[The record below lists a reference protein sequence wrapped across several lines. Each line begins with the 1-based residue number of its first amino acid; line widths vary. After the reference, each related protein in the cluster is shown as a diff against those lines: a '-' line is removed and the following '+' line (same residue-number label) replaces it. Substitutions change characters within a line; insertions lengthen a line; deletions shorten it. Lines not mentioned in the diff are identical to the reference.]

1 MNYKS
6 TGVKSGPKYR
16 TTFLELYAELNVSI
30 VFLSSRSVN
39 YFNGI
44 SYFGAHFGCLA
55 NVQG

>member
-30 VFLSSRSVN
+30 VSLSSGPVN
-39 YFNGI
+39 YFNDFF
-44 SYFGAHFGCLA
+44 YFGAHFGCLV

>member
-6 TGVKSGPKYR
+6 TGVKSGPKCR

-30 VFLSSRSVN
+30 VSLSSRSVN
-39 YFNGI
+39 YSNDI
-44 SYFGAHFGCLA
+44 SYFGAHFGWLV

>member
-16 TTFLELYAELNVSI
+16 MTFRELYAEVNVSI
-30 VFLSSRSVN
+30 VSLSRRPVN
-39 YFNGI
+39 YSNNI
-44 SYFGAHFGCLA
+44 SYVGAHFGCLV